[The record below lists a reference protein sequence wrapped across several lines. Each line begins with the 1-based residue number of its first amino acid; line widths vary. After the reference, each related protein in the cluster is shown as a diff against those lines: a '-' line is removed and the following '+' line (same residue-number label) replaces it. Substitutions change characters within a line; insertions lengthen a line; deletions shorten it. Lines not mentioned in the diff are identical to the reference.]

1 MLVSRATGMRL
12 HVPVWLRVLPP
23 VDKDVLLIDDDGSPG
38 GGRADYRATYTAM
51 LDSLG
56 LTYDVFGFTT
66 TFPSVVNLHRYR
78 SIIVF
83 TGDNASFNDGWVL
96 PGAITMPSP
105 STSTAAAGSGRSA
118 RTGRSPRT
126 AAPSTRGSIAA
137 GSRAATSGLRSS
149 RTARTGRL
157 HRRMPTALGCGPFA
171 GTTLGLS
178 QSSIDL
184 YSPIPDTDTYA
195 SQHTTKPLFRQI
207 GSCTAPAPAG
217 SPSAGPRSRASRRSG
232 RSTST
237 GRSRWASASRGWR
250 AVPPRRS

>member
-83 TGDNASFNDGWVL
+83 TGDNNSFN
-96 PGAITMPSP
+96 
-105 STSTAAAGSGRSA
+105 TAGFFPADHDALAEYLDSGGRLWALGQNWALTEDSGSFHSRLDRGR
-118 RTGRSPRT
+118 
-126 AAPSTRGSIAA
+126 I
-137 GSRAATSGLRSS
+137 TSGY
-149 RTARTGRL
+149 
-157 HRRMPTALGCGPFA
+157 
-171 GTTLGLS
+171 LGL
-178 QSSIDL
+178 
-184 YSPIPDTDTYA
+184 A
-195 SQHTTKPLFRQI
+195 FENRQ
-207 GSCTAPAPAG
+207 
-217 SPSAGPRSRASRRSG
+217 RVRNRASATQQSGAG
-232 RSTST
+232 RSTE
-237 GRSRWASASRGWR
+237 
-250 AVPPRRS
+250 RRLD